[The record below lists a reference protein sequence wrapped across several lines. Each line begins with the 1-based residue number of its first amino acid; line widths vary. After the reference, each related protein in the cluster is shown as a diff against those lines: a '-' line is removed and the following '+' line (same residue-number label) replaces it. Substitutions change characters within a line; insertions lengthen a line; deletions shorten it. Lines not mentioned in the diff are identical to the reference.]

1 MLVLVGLLSA
11 CKNQPQGIQREVTN
25 ISDSSMVDINHY
37 DVKKIR
43 VGDNI
48 TNKPIAS
55 QIISMN
61 GKEKSVMLDE
71 FHLYIF
77 DW

>member
-37 DVKKIR
+37 DVKK
-43 VGDNI
+43 
-48 TNKPIAS
+48 
-55 QIISMN
+55 SM
-61 GKEKSVMLDE
+61 
-71 FHLYIF
+71 
-77 DW
+77 